1 MVKDLTE
8 TEATRYGRQLIMP
21 EIGRKG
27 QERLSRCRVLI
38 GGVGGLGS
46 ILAYQM
52 AACGVGSL
60 RIVDRDCVEMSNLN
74 RQLIHT
80 TSDIGRPKVRSAEEK
95 LRALNPHCRIEP
107 IQAEIHDKSASMMA
121 EGCDLILDGTDNLA
135 ARKALNR
142 AAVRAG
148 VPFVYGGVEGFGGM
162 LSSFLPGQGPCLE
175 CLFPMDDRPSGR
187 TIGVLGA
194 VPGVIGSLQSIEA
207 VKILLGLDGIL
218 KERLLIFNGRNL
230 SFKEIKIA
238 RNPACPVC
246 AGRVTAGGDPP

>member
-1 MVKDLTE
+1 MVEDFAE
-8 TEATRYGRQLIMP
+8 TEVARYGRQLIMP

-27 QERLSRCRVLI
+27 QERLSRSRVLI

-80 TSDIGRPKVRSAEEK
+80 TADIGRPKVLSAEEK
-95 LRALNPHCRIEP
+95 LLALNPHCRIEAV
-107 IQAEIHDKSASMMA
+107 QAEIHVESAA
-121 EGCDLILDGTDNLA
+121 RLADGCDILLDGTDNLA

-142 AAVRAG
+142 AAVQAG
-148 VPFVYGGVEGFGGM
+148 IPFVYGGVEGFGGM
-162 LSSFLPGQGPCLE
+162 LSSFIPGEGPCLE
-175 CLFPMDDRPSGR
+175 CLFPREDRPSGR

-218 KERLLIFNGRNL
+218 QERLLIFDGRNL
-230 SFKEIKIA
+230 SFREIEVK
-238 RNPACPVC
+238 RNPACAVC
-246 AGRVTAGGDPP
+246 GGCSDH

>member
-1 MVKDLTE
+1 VVKDFAE
-8 TEATRYGRQLIMP
+8 TEVARYGRQLIMP

-27 QERLSRCRVLI
+27 QDRLSRCRVLI

-80 TSDIGRPKVRSAEEK
+80 TADIDRPKVLSAEEK
-95 LRALNPHCRIEP
+95 LRALNPHCRIEAV
-107 IQAEIHDKSASMMA
+107 QAEIHVGSAA
-121 EGCDLILDGTDNLA
+121 RFADGCDLLLDGTDNLA

-142 AAVRAG
+142 AAVQAG
-148 VPFVYGGVEGFGGM
+148 IPFIYGGVEGFGGM
-162 LSSFLPGQGPCLE
+162 LSSFIPGEGPCLE
-175 CLFPMDDRPSGR
+175 CLFPMEDRPSGR

-218 KERLLIFNGRNL
+218 KERLLIFDGRNL
-230 SFKEIKIA
+230 SFREIKVK
-238 RNPACPVC
+238 RNPACAVC
-246 AGRVTAGGDPP
+246 GGCSNH